1 VPADP
6 GSSPFLPEQSITVA
20 DAWVAFTAGS
30 AYVNHRDE
38 VSGSLRTGATA
49 DLVILDGDPF
59 AVGDIST
66 LVVDETIVAG
76 ETVYRR

>member
-1 VPADP
+1 VANVAPA
-6 GSSPFLPEQSITVA
+6 
-20 DAWVAFTAGS
+20 TAGS

-38 VSGSLRTGATA
+38 VSGSLRTGAAA

-59 AVGDIST
+59 AAGDISA
-66 LVVDETIVAG
+66 LVVEETIVAG